1 MLPSQVVSLGSVAR
15 LLGIVAIGSALTFS
29 MGCSISA
36 SIESS
41 LDVLSSPFESS
52 SASSDGEE
60 EAAAFQ
66 EETEG
71 FTATYVAAGNTGADS
86 FQKGLSDIAA
96 QRGISDWEANPATW
110 TSVGRGLGQ
119 TGMSE
124 EAAAN
129 FAANLAAGD
138 EQIVALLMQGYSD
151 FI

>member
-1 MLPSQVVSLGSVAR
+1 MLSSRVVSLGYLAR
-15 LLGIVAIGSALTFS
+15 LLGVVALGSALSIS

-52 SASSDGEE
+52 SASSGGEE
-60 EAAAFQ
+60 VAAFQ

-71 FTATYVAAGNTGADS
+71 YTATYVAAGNTEADS

-96 QRGISDWEANPATW
+96 QRGISDWEANPGTW
-110 TSVGRGLGQ
+110 TSVGRGMGQ
-119 TGMSE
+119 TGIS
-124 EAAAN
+124 EAAAAD
-129 FAANLAAGD
+129 FAESLAAGD

-151 FI
+151 TL

>member
-1 MLPSQVVSLGSVAR
+1 MLSSRVVSLGYLAR
-15 LLGIVAIGSALTFS
+15 LLGVVALGSALSIS

-52 SASSDGEE
+52 SASSGGEE
-60 EAAAFQ
+60 VAAFQ

-71 FTATYVAAGNTGADS
+71 YTATYVAAGNTQADS

-96 QRGISDWEANPATW
+96 QRGISDWEANPGTW
-110 TSVGRGLGQ
+110 TSVGRGMGQ
-119 TGMSE
+119 TGIS
-124 EAAAN
+124 EAAAAD
-129 FAANLAAGD
+129 FAESLAAGD

-151 FI
+151 TL

>member
-1 MLPSQVVSLGSVAR
+1 MSESTNLLPASAAR
-15 LLGIVAIGSALTFS
+15 LLCTMAVVGALGVS

-41 LDVLSSPFESS
+41 FDVLSSPFESS
-52 SASSDGEE
+52 SASSDGE
-60 EAAAFQ
+60 AVAAFE

-71 FTATYVAAGNTGADS
+71 FTATYVAAGNTEAAS

-96 QRGISDWEANPATW
+96 QRGISDWEANPGTW

-119 TGMSE
+119 TGIS
-124 EAAAN
+124 EAAATD
-129 FAANLAAGD
+129 FAETLAAGD

-151 FI
+151 TL

>member
-1 MLPSQVVSLGSVAR
+1 MLTSQDVSLGSVAR

-41 LDVLSSPFESS
+41 LDILSSPFESS

-60 EAAAFQ
+60 TAAFQ

-71 FTATYVAAGNTGADS
+71 FTATYVAAGNTGAES

-119 TGMSE
+119 TGISE
-124 EAAAN
+124 AAAAN
-129 FAANLAAGD
+129 FAENLAAGD

-151 FI
+151 TL